1 MSFWTLKASNLATG
15 TALVFLT
22 CQLFSEGFI
31 WIVIAKWLV
40 KIIWKL
46 LNRRKSSKLLF
57 KKSLK
62 NSGPIYLKS
71 WLQIRKRWLQILNS
85 WLQIPLNLA
94 LSTCNVGPNCRKGHV
109 AEQQKGPL
117 RGQKCKNIFF
127 KIGFLF
133 TIPSTICHQ
142 KTPQLW
148 TSPLKYFYNFTF
160 YIPLPGH
167 WHTTTLSRFQRSNKY
182 INQ

>member
-1 MSFWTLKASNLATG
+1 MFILGPYNSQIRRTLKPFNLESFWTLKASNLVTG

-46 LNRRKSSKLLF
+46 LNRRKSSKLLL

-62 NSGPIYLKS
+62 NSGPNYLKS
-71 WLQIRKRWLQILNS
+71 WPQIKKRWLKILKS

-109 AEQQKGPL
+109 AEQQKCPL
-117 RGQKCKNIFF
+117 GGSKMQ
-127 KIGFLF
+127 
-133 TIPSTICHQ
+133 
-142 KTPQLW
+142 
-148 TSPLKYFYNFTF
+148 KYFFQNWIPIYNSN
-160 YIPLPGH
+160 YYLPSKNAP
-167 WHTTTLSRFQRSNKY
+167 TVDFPFNKPLSRL
-182 INQ
+182 